1 MSSNR
6 VGCRISN
13 VKPHSDCARLW
24 KSNQIN
30 PLCAVPGFFGKT
42 GGEGAENIRKTVQT
56 EDEHNRAA
64 APDYQSIDY

>member
-13 VKPHSDCARLW
+13 VKLHSDRAHLW

-30 PLCAVPGFFGKT
+30 PLCVAPGFFGKA
-42 GGEGAENIRKTVQT
+42 GGEGAENIWKTVQR
-56 EDEHNRAA
+56 EDEYNRAA
-64 APDYQSIDY
+64 APDY